1 VARVARRVAC
11 IFGTRPEAIKIAPV
25 VLALRESELF
35 EPVVVVT
42 AQHRTMLDQ
51 VLTFFGIEPDHDLDL
66 LVPGQTLSEIT
77 SGALTGLSAV
87 LERETPEVVLVQ
99 GDTTTAFAGALA
111 GYYHRLPVAHVE
123 AGLRTGDRYSPFP
136 EELNRVLV
144 SKLANLQLAPTQAAA
159 ANLLAEGVAPSGV
172 VVTGNTVVDAL
183 LRAIERRTPLSPP
196 LDDLA
201 TDPRRV
207 LLVTAHRRESWGERL
222 RAIGA
227 ALADLALGDPELV
240 VVFPIHR
247 NATVRDAILPAV
259 EGLDNVRVV
268 EPLSYG
274 EFVSALTRADLILTD
289 SGGIQEEAPTL
300 GKPVLV
306 LRPATER
313 PEAVHHGS
321 SSVIGT
327 DRAEIVAAVRRLLD
341 DPDAYAAMRP
351 RRNPYGD
358 GRAAERCVGALAWF
372 LGLGPRVVDFS

>member
-1 VARVARRVAC
+1 MARVTRRVAC
-11 IFGTRPEAIKIAPV
+11 VFGTRPEAIKIAPV

-35 EPVVVVT
+35 DPLVVVT
-42 AQHRTMLDQ
+42 GQHRTMLDQ
-51 VLTFFGIEPDHDLDL
+51 VLGFFEIEPDHDLDL
-66 LVPGQTLSEIT
+66 LVPGQTLTEIT
-77 SGALTGLSAV
+77 TRALAGLSEV
-87 LERETPEVVLVQ
+87 VERERPDAVLVQ
-99 GDTTTAFAGALA
+99 GDTATTFTGALA
-111 GYYHRLPVAHVE
+111 AYYHRIPVAHVE

-136 EELNRVLV
+136 EELNRLLV
-144 SKLANLQLAPTQAAA
+144 SKLANLHLAPTQAAA

-183 LRAIERRTPLSPP
+183 LFAIERRSALAPL
-196 LDDLA
+196 LDDV
-201 TDPRRV
+201 TGDGRRV

-227 ALADLALGDPELV
+227 ALAELARGDAGLV

-247 NATVRDAILPAV
+247 NAAVREAILPAV
-259 EGLDNVRVV
+259 AGLENVHVV
-268 EPLSYG
+268 EPLAYG
-274 EFVSALTRADLILTD
+274 EFVTALTRADLILTD

-321 SSVIGT
+321 SSVVGT
-327 DRAEIVAAVRRLLD
+327 DRDEIVAAVRRVLD
-341 DPDAYAAMRP
+341 DPAVYAAMRP

-358 GRAAERCVGALAWF
+358 GRAAERCVGALAWYF
-372 LGLGPRVVDFS
+372 GLGPRPDDFG